1 MVSKCRFSQNF
12 PFPFYFII
20 REPNVLDVYNI
31 QSKIIVKLLS
41 TYLPRLSLKKNYKI
55 IDVQKLANSSKFIK

>member
-1 MVSKCRFSQNF
+1 MYV
-12 PFPFYFII
+12 I
-20 REPNVLDVYNI
+20 DVYNI

-41 TYLPRLSLKKNYKI
+41 TYLPRLSLKKINKI